1 MLNEEREMNSLYNFY
16 KSGCNKYSEKLL
28 FSTGMTYGEA
38 LKLIESRGAFLQR
51 SGYGKGDV
59 IALLS
64 HNSEEYCIT
73 FMAITSI
80 GAIALPLDPNLNK
93 DKYSDMLKQVK
104 CSTVFTTPEFKGYF
118 KRVKVLSTSFKEN
131 MEKKAKFK
139 ETDIFDND
147 ISSMFYTSGTTG
159 DPKIVQL
166 THGNIFK
173 TAYAN
178 AEFCRTTPDDMI
190 LCILPLFHA
199 YALIAAFMGPIAHG
213 SSICIQTSL
222 KGPDIMKSLAENPIT
237 MFPAVPLMWEMIMD
251 GIINKVKLS
260 SKNKYKIF
268 RFFLNYGN
276 LFRKAGLSILPDTI
290 FAQIHKAFGTK
301 MRIMISG
308 GAPLKKIYARYY
320 NNMGFKLVEG
330 YGLSESTGPI
340 TVSSD
345 KKNIIGSIGKPLNG
359 NRVKLKNINSEGV
372 GEICLRGDA
381 VMPGY
386 YKNEKLN
393 SEVFDN
399 DGYFHTGDLG
409 RLDSAGNIFITGRSK
424 NIVVLASGKN
434 VYPEELEGYYKES
447 ELISEI
453 AVFGIKK
460 NHEESVFAVIVP
472 VIKNDSS
479 YSMIKAEIER
489 MNSTLPSY
497 KTVTGF
503 AISFDPLP
511 INSTRKILYD
521 KVREGLKK
529 GIYTR
534 NENEKIVLQ
543 NKLIAQNPA
552 EEHIISLLKKRFK
565 KKNLFARETFTD
577 MGIDSLGLVDFIVFL
592 EEHLEIQIDSEKM
605 KQIQTMDELLPYIA
619 GLEKNAGE
627 SINQKIFEG
636 IITEKPFP
644 LFNPLLTLVILLFK
658 FISIKFWKFEIV
670 NPEKID
676 FNGTIISAN
685 HTSFMDIIWLS
696 IAIPS
701 KHRKSVYVT
710 GNKRFSFLKYLFPLI
725 PVIWVDESNTIEV
738 LKKSADILR
747 QGRSLIIF
755 PEGGRSADGKMVDFK
770 TGAAYLAKNLNRKI
784 IPLSI
789 NGAFDIWPRQ
799 KTLPEFRGEL
809 KGSVTVGDPIY
820 PADFKDVE
828 SLTLFLQKSIQKNM
842 RDINGTGWC

>member
-1 MLNEEREMNSLYNFY
+1 MNSLYNFY
-16 KSGCNKYSEKLL
+16 KSSCDKYSDRLL

-38 LKLIESRGAFLQR
+38 LKLIESRASFLQKN
-51 SGYGKGDV
+51 GYGKGDV

-64 HNSEEYCIT
+64 LNSEEYCIT

-80 GAIALPLDPNLNK
+80 GAIVLPLDPNLDK
-93 DKYSDMLKQVK
+93 DKYQGMIKQVK
-104 CSTVFTTPEFKGYF
+104 CNTVFTTAEFKGFF
-118 KRVKVLSTSFKEN
+118 KRVNIFSTSLKEN
-131 MEKKAKFK
+131 MDKKTKFK
-139 ETDIFDND
+139 ELNIFDND
-147 ISSMFYTSGTTG
+147 ICSMFYTSGTTG

-213 SSICIQTSL
+213 SSICIQPSL
-222 KGPDIMKSLAENPIT
+222 KGPDIMKSLGENPIT

-251 GIINKVKLS
+251 GIINKVRLTS
-260 SKNKYKIF
+260 NSKYKIF

-276 LFRKAGLSILPDTI
+276 LFRKTGLSILPDTI
-290 FAQIHKAFGTK
+290 FSQIHKAFGPK

-308 GAPLKKIYARYY
+308 GAPLKKVYARYY

-345 KKNIIGSIGKPLNG
+345 KKNIIGSIGKPLSG
-359 NRVKLKNINSEGV
+359 NKVKLKNINSEGV
-372 GEICLRGDA
+372 GEICLKGNA

-386 YKNEKLN
+386 YRNEKMN
-393 SEVFDN
+393 SEIFDN

-409 RLDSAGNIFITGRSK
+409 RLDKSGNIFITGRSK
-424 NIVVLASGKN
+424 NVVVLASGKN

-472 VIKNDSS
+472 VIKNENS
-479 YSMIKAEIER
+479 YGMIKAEIER
-489 MNSTLPSY
+489 MNSILPSY
-497 KTVTGF
+497 KIVTGF

-529 GIYTR
+529 GIYIQ

-543 NKLIAQNPA
+543 NKLTAQNPA

-565 KKNLFARETFTD
+565 KQNLFARETFAD

-592 EEHLEIQIDSEKM
+592 EEQLEIQIDSARM

-619 GLEKNAGE
+619 GLEKTAGE
-627 SINQKIFEG
+627 SINQRIFG
-636 IITEKPFP
+636 GDITEKPSPF
-644 LFNPLLTLVILLFK
+644 FNPILTFVIHLFR
-658 FISIKFWKFEIV
+658 FISRSFWKFEVI

-696 IAIPS
+696 IAVPARY
-701 KHRKSVYVT
+701 RKLVYVT
-710 GNKRFSFLKYLFPLI
+710 GNKRFSFLKYIFPLI
-725 PVIWVDESNTIEV
+725 PVIWVDETNTVEV
-738 LKKSADILR
+738 LKKSADMLR
-747 QGRSLIIF
+747 QGISVIIF

-789 NGAFDIWPRQ
+789 NGAFDIWPKQ
-799 KTLPEFRGEL
+799 NALPKFSGGL
-809 KGSVTVGDPIY
+809 KGSVIAGDPID
-820 PADFKDVE
+820 PAKFKDVE
-828 SLTLFLQKSIQKNM
+828 SLTLFLKKSILKNM
-842 RDINGTGWC
+842 KDINGTGWC

>member
-1 MLNEEREMNSLYNFY
+1 MNSLYNFY
-16 KSGCNKYSEKLL
+16 KSSCDKYSEKLL

-38 LKLIESRGAFLQR
+38 LKLVEARAAFLQKN
-51 SGYGKGDV
+51 GYGKGDV

-64 HNSEEYCIT
+64 LNSEEYCIT

-80 GAIALPLDPNLNK
+80 GAIVLPLDPNLDK
-93 DKYSDMLKQVK
+93 DKYRSMIKQVK
-104 CSTVFTTPEFKGYF
+104 CNTVFTTEEFKGYF
-118 KRVKVLSTSFKEN
+118 KRINIFHTSLKEN
-131 MEKKAKFK
+131 MDKKTKFK
-139 ETDIFDND
+139 ELNIFDND
-147 ISSMFYTSGTTG
+147 ICSLFYTSGTTG

-173 TAYAN
+173 TAFAN
-178 AEFCRTTPDDMI
+178 AEFCRTTHDDMI

-251 GIINKVKLS
+251 GIINKVKLT

-268 RFFLNYGN
+268 KFFMNYGN
-276 LFRKAGLSILPDTI
+276 IFRNVGLSIIPDTV
-290 FAQIHKAFGTK
+290 FSQIHKAFGPK

-372 GEICLRGDA
+372 GEICLKGNA

-386 YKNEKLN
+386 YKNEKMN

-409 RLDSAGNIFITGRSK
+409 RLDKSGNIFITGRSK
-424 NIVVLASGKN
+424 NVVVLASGKN

-472 VIKNDSS
+472 VIKNENS
-479 YSMIKAEIER
+479 YGIIKAEIER
-489 MNSTLPSY
+489 MNSTLPTY

-529 GIYTR
+529 GIYIQ

-543 NKLIAQNPA
+543 NKLTAQNPA
-552 EEHIISLLKKRFK
+552 EEHIIYLLKKRFK
-565 KKNLFARETFTD
+565 KQNLFARETFAE
-577 MGIDSLGLVDFIVFL
+577 MGIDSLGLVDFIVYL
-592 EEHLEIQIDSEKM
+592 EENLEIQIDSARM
-605 KQIQTMDELLPYIA
+605 KQIQTMDELLPYIS

-627 SINQKIFEG
+627 SINHRIFGGE
-636 IITEKPFP
+636 ITEKPFA
-644 LFNPLLTLVILLFK
+644 LFNPILTLVILLFK
-658 FISIKFWKFEIV
+658 FISRKFWKFEVI
-670 NPEKID
+670 NPDKID
-676 FNGTIISAN
+676 FSGTIISAN

-696 IAIPS
+696 IAIPA
-701 KHRKSVYVT
+701 KYRKSVYVT
-710 GNKRFSFLKYLFPLI
+710 GNKRFSFLKYIFPLI
-725 PVIWVDESNTIEV
+725 PVIWVDETNTIEV
-738 LKKSADILR
+738 LKKSADMLR
-747 QGRSLIIF
+747 QGISVIIF
-755 PEGGRSADGKMVDFK
+755 PEGGRSFDGKMVEFK

-789 NGAFDIWPRQ
+789 NGAFDIWPKQ
-799 KTLPEFRGEL
+799 KSLPEFGGEL
-809 KGSVTVGDPIY
+809 KGSVVAGDPID
-820 PADFKDVE
+820 PAKFKDAE
-828 SLTLFLQKSIQKNM
+828 SLTLFLKNSIQKNM
-842 RDINGTGWC
+842 RDINRTGWC